1 MTYKLYS
8 YFRSSASFRVR
19 IALNLKQIDYELL
32 PIHLRRAEHQ
42 SPDYRNRNP
51 QGLVPA
57 LECDGKHLA
66 QSLAIIEYIDTL
78 VPTPPL
84 LPEEPFSRAVVRSMS
99 QNIACDMHPLC
110 NLRVL
115 KYLRTTLEHDDDAIM
130 RWYQHW
136 MAEGFEGLELMFEQY
151 SDGAY
156 CFGAELSL
164 ADVCLVPQVNNA
176 RRFGF
181 DLKPYPVTS
190 RITESLEQHPAFI
203 AARPEQQPDAED

>member
-1 MTYKLYS
+1 MTYKLFS
-8 YFRSSASFRVR
+8 YFRSSASYRVR
-19 IALNLKQIDYELL
+19 IALNLKQIDYELI
-32 PIHLRRAEHQ
+32 PIHLRHGEHQ
-42 SPDYRNRNP
+42 SSDYRSRNP

-57 LECDGKHLA
+57 LEHDGKQLA
-66 QSLAIIEYIDTL
+66 QSLAIIEYTNTR

-84 LPEEPFSRAVVRSMS
+84 LPGEPFSRATVRAMA

-115 KYLRTTLEHDDDAIM
+115 KYLRTVLRQDDDAVT

-136 MAEGFEGLELMFEQY
+136 MAEGFEGLERSFEQY
-151 SDGAY
+151 SDGQY

-164 ADVCLVPQVNNA
+164 ADICLVPQVHNA

-181 DLKPYPVTS
+181 DLKPYPLTS
-190 RITESLEQHPAFI
+190 KITESLEQHPAFI
-203 AARPEQQPDAED
+203 AARPDQQPDAE

>member
-1 MTYKLYS
+1 MAYKLFS

-19 IALNLKQIDYELL
+19 IALNLKRIHYELI

-42 SPDYRNRNP
+42 DADYREQNP

-57 LECDGKHLA
+57 LAHDGKHLA

-78 VPTPPL
+78 VPTPRL
-84 LPEEPFSRAVVRSMS
+84 LPEEPFSRATVRSMA
-99 QNIACDMHPLC
+99 QNIACDMHPIC

-115 KYLRTTLEHDDDAIM
+115 KYLRTVLEQDDDAVT

-136 MAEGFEGLELMFEQY
+136 MAEGFKGLETLFEQY
-151 SDGAY
+151 SQGNY

-164 ADVCLVPQVNNA
+164 ADICLVPQVHNA

-181 DLKPYPVTS
+181 DLKPYPLTS
-190 RITESLEQHPAFI
+190 QITESLEQHPAFI
-203 AARPEQQPDAED
+203 AARPEQQPDAE